1 MKWTHLIWDF
11 NGTLYDDVAAGVD
24 SINVMLRARGLR
36 EFASLDDYRDIFDFP
51 IEDYYRALGLDVEHE
66 GFDALAHEW
75 VALYLEKSRSVGLRS
90 GVKAVLDVLTDCG
103 IPQMV
108 LSASE
113 RGMLIG
119 QLEGLGIADR
129 FTEVLG
135 LDNIY
140 AGSKAAIAAAW
151 REKNPDARPLF
162 VGDTLHDA
170 EVANHIGA
178 DCVLIT
184 GGHHSRARL
193 ETAGV
198 PVIDAFAQLLWLCT
212 TTEGEDK
219 I

>member
-1 MKWTHLIWDF
+1 MWTHLIWDF

-24 SINVMLRARGLR
+24 SINDMLRARGLAA
-36 EFASLDDYRDIFDFP
+36 FSSYDAYRDIFDFP
-51 IEDYYRALGLDVEHE
+51 IEDYYRAIGLDVDAE

-75 VALYLEKSRSVGLRS
+75 VALYLEHSKSTGLRT
-90 GVKAVLDVLTDCG
+90 GVAAVLDALTARG
-103 IPQMV
+103 MPQMV

-113 RGMLIG
+113 RDMLMG
-119 QLEGLGIADR
+119 QLRGLGIADR
-129 FTEVLG
+129 FTTVLG

-151 REKNPDARPLF
+151 RQANPDARPLF

-170 EVANHIGA
+170 EVAASIGA
-178 DCVLIT
+178 DCVLIS

-198 PVIDAFAQLLWLCT
+198 RVIDRFDELLSLV
-212 TTEGEDK
+212 EKAEQEEK
-219 I
+219 

>member
-11 NGTLYDDVAAGVD
+11 NGTLYDDVAAGVE
-24 SINVMLRARGLR
+24 SINVMLHARGLR
-36 EFASLDDYRDIFDFP
+36 GFSSLDAYRDVFDFP
-51 IEDYYRALGLDVEHE
+51 IEQYYRALGLDVDRE

-75 VALYLEKSRSVGLRS
+75 VALYLEKSRTVGLRP
-90 GVKAVLDVLTDCG
+90 GVKAVLDALSARE

-113 RGMLIG
+113 REMLLG
-119 QLEGLGIADR
+119 QLSGLGIADR

-151 REKNPDARPLF
+151 REKNPDAHPLF

-170 EVANHIGA
+170 EVAASIGA

-193 ETAGV
+193 ETAGLT
-198 PVIDAFAQLLWLCT
+198 VIDTFAQLLSLCT
-212 TTEGEDK
+212 MAESEDEG
-219 I
+219 